1 MEIVTDDKSGRKIF
15 VRPDELHEVNEHG
28 VDIESVIGSDYRAI
42 AERASVAQIIEFANV
57 VRNAG
62 GGEIISD
69 LMPSY
74 PQDPNSCLIANALNF
89 NCRVDGYSG
98 EDWAMRVEEEELAR
112 KIATAIDSEYHYEG
126 SYSNEF
132 AIVLPYEI
140 AMVAKAFDS
149 YRDVELETYN
159 KEYKK

>member
-1 MEIVTDDKSGRKIF
+1 MEVIVDSNSGRKIF
-15 VRPDELHEVNEHG
+15 VRPDELHKANEHG
-28 VDIESVIGSDYRAI
+28 IDIEFVIGSDYQAI
-42 AERASVAQIIEFANV
+42 AERASVEEIIDFANI

-89 NCRVDGYSG
+89 DCRVDGFNG

-112 KIATAIDSEYHYEG
+112 KIASAINCEYHYDG
-126 SYSNEF
+126 SDSNEF
-132 AIVLPYEI
+132 AIVLPYNI
-140 AMVAKAFDS
+140 GMVAKAFDS

-159 KEYKK
+159 NEYNK